1 MPSSQEEVTYASG
14 FSIPENSTPLTKP
27 MLPTESLNSLN
38 EKHLRLLKSN
48 NGGNQE
54 IEKGKIKVV
63 HFGLV

>member
-48 NGGNQE
+48 NGRIQYYINLFSE
-54 IEKGKIKVV
+54 LL
-63 HFGLV
+63 FL